1 MSNPMKILFTVPT
14 GYNRD
19 KYFPPKLMARLESL
33 GEVIKNPHSRQYT
46 REELKVLLP
55 DAAIIITHWGSTQY
69 DAELLDCAPNL
80 KLLAHCAGTVAHIA
94 SEACYERGIPVLSA
108 NPIMAKYVAEGAL
121 AYMLAGIRAIRAYDG
136 NMRVGLW
143 HQNMPQTNT
152 IVGGEIGLIGLGAVG
167 RNLLDMLRPFGCT
180 VKVYD
185 PYLPDGA
192 LDAWEFASAVSF
204 EEAMKNPVVSIHAS
218 QTPETYHMV
227 NAKALALMPDDALLV
242 NTARGSL
249 IDMEALIPEL
259 QSGRLR
265 AVLDVYEREG
275 CPQDERLL
283 ACTDKLTLQPHLAGM
298 PSGSAMT
305 AAIIDDLER
314 FLGGESLKLAVS
326 HTQYLHMTQE

>member
-1 MSNPMKILFTVPT
+1 MKILFTVPV
-14 GYNRD
+14 GGNRD
-19 KYFPPKLMARLESL
+19 KYFPPKLMARLEAL
-33 GEVIKNPHSRQYT
+33 GEMVKNPNGRQYT
-46 REELKVLLP
+46 RKELKALLP
-55 DAAIIITHWGSTQY
+55 DIDIIITHWGSTQY
-69 DAELLDCAPNL
+69 DAELLDCAPHL
-80 KLLAHCAGTVAHIA
+80 KLIAHCAGTVAHIA
-94 SEACYERGIPVLSA
+94 SEESYSRGIPVLSA

-136 NMRVGLW
+136 NMRAGLW

-152 IVGGEIGLIGLGAVG
+152 IVGGEIGLVGLGAVG

-192 LDAWEFASAVSF
+192 LDAWEFASQCSF
-204 EEAMKNPVVSIHAS
+204 EEAMQNPVVSIHAS
-218 QTPETYHMV
+218 QTPETYHMID
-227 NAKALALMPDDALLV
+227 AKALALMPDDALLV

-314 FLGGESLKLAVS
+314 FIHGEPLQLAVS
-326 HTQYLHMTQE
+326 YAQYLHMTQE

>member
-33 GEVIKNPHSRQYT
+33 GEVIKNPHSRQYA

-55 DAAIIITHWGSTQY
+55 DADIIITHWGSTQY

-227 NAKALALMPDDALLV
+227 NAEALALMPDDALLV

-314 FLGGESLKLAVS
+314 FLGGEPLKLAVS

>member
-1 MSNPMKILFTVPT
+1 MNILFTVPV

-19 KYFPPKLMARLESL
+19 KYFPPKLMARLEAL
-33 GEVIKNPHSRQYT
+33 GEVIKNPNSRQYT
-46 REELKVLLP
+46 REELKALLP
-55 DAAIIITHWGSTQY
+55 DIDIIITHWGSTQY
-69 DAELLDCAPNL
+69 DAELLDCAPHL
-80 KLLAHCAGTVAHIA
+80 KLIAHCAGTVAHIA
-94 SEACYERGIPVLSA
+94 SEESYSRAIPVLSA

-136 NMRVGLW
+136 NMRDGRW
-143 HQNMPQTNT
+143 HQDMPQTNT
-152 IVGGEIGLIGLGAVG
+152 IVGGEIGLVGLGAVG

-185 PYLPDGA
+185 PYLPEGA
-192 LDAWEFASAVSF
+192 LDAWDFASLGSF
-204 EEAMKNPVVSIHAS
+204 EEAMRNPVVSIHAS

-227 NAKALALMPDDALLV
+227 NAEALALMPDDALLV

-249 IDMEALIPEL
+249 IDPEALISEL
-259 QSGRLR
+259 ESGRIR

-275 CPQDERLL
+275 CRQDERLL
-283 ACTDKLTLQPHLAGM
+283 ACTRNLTLQPHLAGM

-314 FLGGESLKLAVS
+314 FLHGEPLQLAVS

>member
-1 MSNPMKILFTVPT
+1 MNILFTVPV

-19 KYFPPKLMARLESL
+19 KYFPPKLMARLEAL
-33 GEVIKNPHSRQYT
+33 GEVIKNPNSRQYT
-46 REELKVLLP
+46 REELKALLP
-55 DAAIIITHWGSTQY
+55 DIDIIITHWGSTQY
-69 DAELLDCAPNL
+69 DAELLDCAPHL
-80 KLLAHCAGTVAHIA
+80 KLIAHCAGTVAHIA
-94 SEACYERGIPVLSA
+94 SEESYNRAIPVLSA

-136 NMRVGLW
+136 NMRDGRW
-143 HQNMPQTNT
+143 HQDMPQTNT
-152 IVGGEIGLIGLGAVG
+152 IVGGEIGLVGLGAVG

-185 PYLPDGA
+185 PYLPEGA
-192 LDAWEFASAVSF
+192 LDAWDFASLGSF
-204 EEAMKNPVVSIHAS
+204 EEAMRNPVVSIHAS

-227 NAKALALMPDDALLV
+227 NAEALALMPDDALLV

-249 IDMEALIPEL
+249 IDPEALISEL
-259 QSGRLR
+259 ESGRIR

-275 CPQDERLL
+275 CRQDERLL
-283 ACTDKLTLQPHLAGM
+283 ACTRNLTLQPHLAGM

-314 FLGGESLKLAVS
+314 FLHGEPLQLAVS

>member
-1 MSNPMKILFTVPT
+1 MKILVTVPV
-14 GYNRD
+14 GGNRD
-19 KYFPPKLMARLESL
+19 KYFPPKLMARFDAM
-33 GEVIKNPHSRQYT
+33 GDVIKNPHGRQYT
-46 REELKVLLP
+46 REELKAILP
-55 DAAIIITHWGSTQY
+55 DIDIIVTHWGSTQY
-69 DAELLDCAPNL
+69 DAELLDCAPRL
-80 KLLAHCAGTVAHIA
+80 KLIAHCAGTVAHIA
-94 SEACYERGIPVLSA
+94 SEESYRREIPVLSA

-136 NMRVGLW
+136 NMRAGLW
-143 HQNMPQTNT
+143 HQNMPCTNT
-152 IVGGEIGLIGLGAVG
+152 IVGGEIGLVGLGAVG

-192 LDAWEFASAVSF
+192 LDAWEFAKIASF
-204 EEAMKNPVVSIHAS
+204 EEAMQNPVVSIHAS
-218 QTPETYHMV
+218 QTPETYHMIDK
-227 NAKALALMPDDALLV
+227 KALSLMPDDALLV

-275 CPQDERLL
+275 CPQDDRLL

-314 FLGGESLKLAVS
+314 FLRGESLQLAVS
-326 HTQYLHMTQE
+326 YAQYQHMTQE

>member
-1 MSNPMKILFTVPT
+1 MNILFTVPV

-19 KYFPPKLMARLESL
+19 KYFPPKLMARLEAL
-33 GEVIKNPHSRQYT
+33 GEVIKNPNSRQYT
-46 REELKVLLP
+46 REELKALLP
-55 DAAIIITHWGSTQY
+55 DIDIIITHWGSTQY
-69 DAELLDCAPNL
+69 DAELLDCAPHL
-80 KLLAHCAGTVAHIA
+80 KLIAHCAGTVAHIA
-94 SEACYERGIPVLSA
+94 SEESYNRAIPVLSA

-136 NMRVGLW
+136 NMRDGRW
-143 HQNMPQTNT
+143 HQDMPQTNT
-152 IVGGEIGLIGLGAVG
+152 IVGGEIGLVGLGAVG

-192 LDAWEFASAVSF
+192 LDAWDFVSQCSF
-204 EEAMKNPVVSIHAS
+204 EEAMRNPVVSIHAS

-227 NAKALALMPDDALLV
+227 NAEALALMPDDALLV

-249 IDMEALIPEL
+249 IDPEALISEL
-259 QSGRLR
+259 ESGRIR

-275 CPQDERLL
+275 CRQDERLL
-283 ACTDKLTLQPHLAGM
+283 ACTRNLTLQPHLAGM

-314 FLGGESLKLAVS
+314 FLHGEPLQLAVS

>member
-1 MSNPMKILFTVPT
+1 MKILFTVPV
-14 GYNRD
+14 GGLRD
-19 KYFPPKLMARLESL
+19 KYIPPKLMTRLEAL
-33 GEVIKNPHSRQYT
+33 GEVVKNPHSRQYT
-46 REELKVLLP
+46 RDELKALLP
-55 DAAIIITHWGSTQY
+55 DIDIIITHWGSTQY

-80 KLLAHCAGTVAHIA
+80 KLIAHCAGTVAHTA
-94 SEACYERGIPVLSA
+94 SETCYERAIPVLSA

-121 AYMLAGIRAIRAYDG
+121 TYILSGIRAIRAYDG
-136 NMRVGLW
+136 NMRAGLW
-143 HQNMPQTNT
+143 HQNMPPTNT
-152 IVGGEIGLIGLGAVG
+152 IVGGEIGLVGLGAVG

-192 LDAWEFASAVSF
+192 LDAWKFAESTSF
-204 EEAMKNPVVSIHAS
+204 EDAMRNPVVSIHAS

-227 NAKALALMPDDALLV
+227 NAGALALMPDDALLV

-283 ACTDKLTLQPHLAGM
+283 ACTGKLILQPHLAGM

-314 FLGGESLKLAVS
+314 FLRGESLQLAVS
-326 HTQYLHMTQE
+326 HAQYLHMTQE

>member
-1 MSNPMKILFTVPT
+1 MNILFTVPV

-33 GEVIKNPHSRQYT
+33 GEVIKNPNSRQYT
-46 REELKVLLP
+46 REELKALLP
-55 DAAIIITHWGSTQY
+55 DIDIIITHWGSTQY
-69 DAELLDCAPNL
+69 DAELLNCAPRL
-80 KLLAHCAGTVAHIA
+80 KLIAHCAGTVAHIA
-94 SEACYERGIPVLSA
+94 SEESYNRAIPVLSA

-136 NMRVGLW
+136 NMRDGRW
-143 HQNMPQTNT
+143 HQDMPQTNT
-152 IVGGEIGLIGLGAVG
+152 IVGGEIGLVGLGAVG

-192 LDAWEFASAVSF
+192 LDAWDFASLGSF
-204 EEAMKNPVVSIHAS
+204 EEAMRNPVVSIHAS

-227 NAKALALMPDDALLV
+227 NAEALALMPDDALLV

-249 IDMEALIPEL
+249 IDPEALISEL
-259 QSGRLR
+259 ESGRIR

-275 CPQDERLL
+275 CRQDERLL
-283 ACTDKLTLQPHLAGM
+283 ACTRNLTLQPHLAGM

-314 FLGGESLKLAVS
+314 FLHGEPMQLAVS

>member
-1 MSNPMKILFTVPT
+1 MKILFTVPT

-19 KYFPPKLMARLESL
+19 KYFPPKLMERLEAL
-33 GEVIKNPHSRQYT
+33 DEMIKNPNSRQYT
-46 REELKVLLP
+46 RDELKALLP
-55 DAAIIITHWGSTQY
+55 DIDIVITHWGSTQY

-80 KLLAHCAGTVAHIA
+80 KLIAHCAGTVAHIA
-94 SEACYERGIPVLSA
+94 SEESYNRGIPVLSA

-136 NMRVGLW
+136 NMRAGLW

-185 PYLPDGA
+185 PYLPEDA
-192 LDAWEFASAVSF
+192 LDAWDFASAVSF
-204 EEAMKNPVVSIHAS
+204 EEAMQNPVVSIHAS

-227 NAKALALMPDDALLV
+227 NAEALALMPDDALLV

-275 CPQDERLL
+275 RPQDDRLL

-314 FLGGESLKLAVS
+314 FLGGEPLKLAVS
-326 HTQYLHMTQE
+326 HTQYQHMTQE

>member
-1 MSNPMKILFTVPT
+1 MKILFTIPV
-14 GYNRD
+14 GGMRD
-19 KYFPPKLMARLESL
+19 KYVPPKLMARLEAL
-33 GEVIKNPHSRQYT
+33 GEVIKNPHSCQYT
-46 REELKVLLP
+46 REELKALLG
-55 DAAIIITHWGSTQY
+55 DIDIVITHWGSTQY

-80 KLLAHCAGTVAHIA
+80 KLIAHCAGTVAHIA
-94 SEACYERGIPVLSA
+94 SETCYARGIPVLSA

-121 AYMLAGIRAIRAYDG
+121 AYILSGIRAIRAYDG
-136 NMRVGLW
+136 NMRAGLW
-143 HQNMPQTNT
+143 HQNMPVTNT
-152 IVGGEIGLIGLGAVG
+152 IVGGEIGLVGLGTVG

-180 VKVYD
+180 VKIYD

-192 LDAWEFASAVSF
+192 LDAWDFASSVSF
-204 EEAMKNPVVSIHAS
+204 EEAMQNPVVSIHAS

-227 NAKALALMPDDALLV
+227 NAGALALMPDDALLV

-249 IDMEALIPEL
+249 VDMEALIAEL

-283 ACTDKLTLQPHLAGM
+283 ACTDRLTLQPHLAGM

-314 FLGGESLKLAVS
+314 FLRGDSLHLAVS
-326 HTQYLHMTQE
+326 HAQYLHMTQE

>member
-1 MSNPMKILFTVPT
+1 MKILFTVPT

-19 KYFPPKLMARLESL
+19 KYFPPKLMERLEAL
-33 GEVIKNPHSRQYT
+33 GEVIKNPNSRQYT
-46 REELKVLLP
+46 REELKALLP
-55 DAAIIITHWGSTQY
+55 DIDIIITHWGSTQY
-69 DAELLDCAPNL
+69 DAELLDCAPNV

-227 NAKALALMPDDALLV
+227 NAEALALMPDDALLV

-314 FLGGESLKLAVS
+314 FLGGEPLKLAVS

>member
-1 MSNPMKILFTVPT
+1 MKRILFTVPV
-14 GYNRD
+14 GGIRD
-19 KYFPPKLMARLESL
+19 KYVPPKLMARLESM

-46 REELKVLLP
+46 RDELKALLP
-55 DAAIIITHWGSTQY
+55 EIDIIITHWGAAQY
-69 DAELLDCAPNL
+69 DAELLACAPKL
-80 KLLAHCAGTVAHIA
+80 QLLAHCAGTVAHIA
-94 SEACYERGIPVLSA
+94 SETCYERGIPVLSA
-108 NPIMAKYVAEGAL
+108 NPIMAKFVAEGAL
-121 AYMLAGIRAIRAYDG
+121 AYILAGIRAIRAYDG

-143 HQNMPQTNT
+143 QQNMPVTNT
-152 IVGGEIGLIGLGAVG
+152 IVGGEVGLVGLGAVG

-192 LDAWEFASAVSF
+192 LDAWEFAETCTF
-204 EEAMKNPVVSIHAS
+204 EEAMRNPVVSIHAS
-218 QTPETYHMV
+218 QTPETYHMI
-227 NAKALALMPDDALLV
+227 NAEALALMPDDALLV

-249 IDMEALIPEL
+249 VDIEALISEL

-283 ACTDKLTLQPHLAGM
+283 ACQNKLTLQPHLAGM

-314 FLGGESLKLAVS
+314 FLRGESLQLAVS
-326 HTQYLHMTQE
+326 HAQYLHMTQE

>member
-1 MSNPMKILFTVPT
+1 MKILFTIPV
-14 GYNRD
+14 GGMRD
-19 KYFPPKLMARLESL
+19 KYVPPKLMARLEAL

-46 REELKVLLP
+46 REELKALLG
-55 DAAIIITHWGSTQY
+55 DIDIVITHWGSTQY

-80 KLLAHCAGTVAHIA
+80 KLIAHCAGTVAHIA
-94 SEACYERGIPVLSA
+94 SETCYARGIPVLSA

-121 AYMLAGIRAIRAYDG
+121 AYILSGIRAIRAYDG
-136 NMRVGLW
+136 NMRAGLW
-143 HQNMPQTNT
+143 HQNMPVTNT
-152 IVGGEIGLIGLGAVG
+152 IVGGEIGLVGLGTVG

-180 VKVYD
+180 VKIYD

-192 LDAWEFASAVSF
+192 LDAWDFASSVSF
-204 EEAMKNPVVSIHAS
+204 EEAMQNPVVSIHAS

-227 NAKALALMPDDALLV
+227 NAGALALMPDDALLV

-249 IDMEALIPEL
+249 VDMEALIAEL

-283 ACTDKLTLQPHLAGM
+283 ACTDRLTLQPHLAGM

-314 FLGGESLKLAVS
+314 FLRGDSLHLAVS
-326 HTQYLHMTQE
+326 HAQYLHMTQE

>member
-1 MSNPMKILFTVPT
+1 MKILFTVPV
-14 GYNRD
+14 GGNRD
-19 KYFPPKLMARLESL
+19 KYFPPKLMTRLEAL

-46 REELKVLLP
+46 RDELKDLLP
-55 DAAIIITHWGSTQY
+55 DIDIIVTHWGSTQY
-69 DAELLDCAPNL
+69 DVELLDCAPKL

-94 SEACYERGIPVLSA
+94 SETCYERNIPVLSA

-121 AYMLAGIRAIRAYDG
+121 GYILAGIRAIRAYDG
-136 NMRVGLW
+136 NMRTGLW
-143 HQNMPQTNT
+143 HQNMPVTNT
-152 IVGGEIGLIGLGAVG
+152 IVGGEIGLVGLGAVG

-185 PYLPDGA
+185 PYLPADA
-192 LDAWEFASAVSF
+192 LEAWDFAETCTF
-204 EEAMKNPVVSIHAS
+204 EDAMKNPVVSIHAS

-227 NAKALALMPDDALLV
+227 NAEALALMPDDALLV

-249 IDMEALIPEL
+249 VDMEALIPEL

-265 AVLDVYEREG
+265 AVLDVYERENR
-275 CPQDERLL
+275 PQDERLL

-314 FLGGESLKLAVS
+314 LICGESLRLTVS
-326 HTQYLHMTQE
+326 HEQYLHMTQE